1 MDIHK
6 GGSISEHFSLWL
18 QSPKKC
24 AKTILSIFSQKVDK
38 AQNRDLEHFSGD
50 WRQIAKCYFSK
61 SRIRC
66 DKNDE

>member
-6 GGSISEHFSLWL
+6 GGLISENFSLWF

-38 AQNRDLEHFSGD
+38 AQNRDLAHFSGD
-50 WRQIAKCYFSK
+50 WRQIVKRHFSN

>member
-6 GGSISEHFSLWL
+6 GGLISEHFSLWL

-38 AQNRDLEHFSGD
+38 AQSRDLEHFSGD
-50 WRQIAKCYFSK
+50 WRQIVKCHFSN

>member
-6 GGSISEHFSLWL
+6 GGLISESFLLWF

-38 AQNRDLEHFSGD
+38 AQSRFGTFFGRLEANCKMSL
-50 WRQIAKCYFSK
+50 
-61 SRIRC
+61 
-66 DKNDE
+66 